1 MLATNCAL
9 CQGLV
14 CWRCFELVQ
23 VLLLLQLWLRTPLG
37 LPHLQGDEEDE
48 AGEEEED
55 EVPKEM
61 GEAGEEDGV
70 AGEVVADRSNVG
82 QTSNIECGTDR
93 R

>member
-1 MLATNCAL
+1 M
-9 CQGLV
+9 
-14 CWRCFELVQ
+14 
-23 VLLLLQLWLRTPLG
+23 LLLQLWLRTPLG

-70 AGEVVADRSNVG
+70 AGEVVAD
-82 QTSNIECGTDR
+82 
-93 R
+93 

>member
-37 LPHLQGDEEDE
+37 LPHLLCQEGD
-48 AGEEEED
+48 EED

-93 R
+93 LKV